1 MHLRRQSRF
10 SFCDETF
17 KFFRDSP
24 FQVSVRRLFT
34 NVQTIDLSPP
44 SRMTHLSGCLSRR
57 FPFTIINPDPLTR
70 NTRILLTNPRAYPRW
85 VSEQILQVWPIKYKP
100 IWSLLI
106 GWSHAVDDCFQNK
119 MEERRSRRIQKIV
132 DGLLPKTMDPKDR
145 ASETDLLLQF
155 CLSLSKVS
163 RLQPNNE
170 SLSKYLWSVFHFHP
184 LTIYFIIAFTLC
196 SSSNLTM
203 FSNHSARFYAISSIE

>member
-85 VSEQILQVWPIKYKP
+85 VGEQILHVWPIKYTP

-163 RLQPNNE
+163 RYIFYSPITNR
-170 SLSKYLWSVFHFHP
+170 YLNIFETFF
-184 LTIYFIIAFTLC
+184 TFTLWQFT
-196 SSSNLTM
+196 L
-203 FSNHSARFYAISSIE
+203 

>member
-34 NVQTIDLSPP
+34 NAQTIDLSPP

-85 VSEQILQVWPIKYKP
+85 VSEQILHVWPIKYKP

-163 RLQPNNE
+163 RYVFYSPITNR
-170 SLSKYLWSVFHFHP
+170 YLNIFEAFF
-184 LTIYFIIAFTLC
+184 TFTLWQFT
-196 SSSNLTM
+196 L
-203 FSNHSARFYAISSIE
+203 